1 MYAQKKIILLY
12 RLSAKKRSNPISMNT
27 DTTSTVVFIA
37 QINRNSLVEEG
48 KYYEDSLMQNFVC
61 YRPTSFHEIS

>member
-1 MYAQKKIILLY
+1 
-12 RLSAKKRSNPISMNT
+12 MNT

-48 KYYEDSLMQNFVC
+48 KYYGDSLMQNFVC